1 MRCTLLIAAHVLALT
16 VSCMKLL
23 RSACVLVLAV
33 ISSSCSQSSFHQIT
47 AVGKKAV
54 GDTSAL
60 AAGEVLRLAVER
72 EAPKQGL
79 DPRSV
84 SLIQTT
90 ASKTPGLSVVVNDA
104 DFDGLADGGKF
115 QIVIL
120 STTGCVTMTTPGVV
134 GQTLLGAC

>member
-1 MRCTLLIAAHVLALT
+1 M
-16 VSCMKLL
+16 
-23 RSACVLVLAV
+23 LVLAV
-33 ISSSCSQSSFHQIT
+33 ISSSCSQSSFDQIT
-47 AVGKKAV
+47 AVGKKAIE
-54 GDTSAL
+54 DTSAL

-84 SLIQTT
+84 SLIQAT

-120 STTGCVTMTTPGVV
+120 STTGCVTLTSPTVA

>member
-1 MRCTLLIAAHVLALT
+1 
-16 VSCMKLL
+16 MKLL
-23 RSACVLVLAV
+23 GSACVLVLAV
-33 ISSSCSQSSFHQIT
+33 ISSSCSQASFDQIT
-47 AVGKKAV
+47 AVGKKAIE
-54 GDTSAL
+54 DTSAL

-104 DFDGLADGGKF
+104 DFDGLVDGGKF

-120 STTGCVTMTTPGVV
+120 STTGCVTLTSPAGP

>member
-1 MRCTLLIAAHVLALT
+1 M
-16 VSCMKLL
+16 
-23 RSACVLVLAV
+23 LVLAV
-33 ISSSCSQSSFHQIT
+33 LSSSCSQSSLDQVA

-54 GDTSAL
+54 GDTSVL
-60 AAGEVLRLAVER
+60 AAGELLRTSVER

-79 DPRSV
+79 DPRNV
-84 SLIQTT
+84 TLIQAT
-90 ASKTPGLSVVVNDA
+90 AAKTPGLTVAVNDA

-120 STTGCVTMTTPGVV
+120 STTGCVTLTSPAGA

>member
-1 MRCTLLIAAHVLALT
+1 
-16 VSCMKLL
+16 MKLL
-23 RSACVLVLAV
+23 GSACVLVLAV
-33 ISSSCSQSSFHQIT
+33 VSSSCSQSSFDQIT
-47 AVGKKAV
+47 AVGKKAIE
-54 GDTSAL
+54 DTSAL
-60 AAGEVLRLAVER
+60 TAGEVLRLAVER

-120 STTGCVTMTTPGVV
+120 STTACVTLTAPTVT